1 MDNNILLFPTNEWDP
16 IRKERLENIT
26 EFDHSR
32 EIPNHE
38 VIEKL
43 AKDIAEGI
51 KNENNTFLVKRF
63 WWKIDNQ

>member
-1 MDNNILLFPTNEWDP
+1 MDNNVLLFPTNEWDP
-16 IRKERLENIT
+16 IRKERLESIT

-51 KNENNTFLVKRF
+51 KNGTILSWLKDFEE
-63 WWKIDNQ
+63 D

>member
-1 MDNNILLFPTNEWDP
+1 LFPTNEWDP
-16 IRKERLENIT
+16 IKKERLESIT

-32 EIPNHE
+32 EMSNHE

-43 AKDIAEGI
+43 AKYIAEGI

-63 WWKIDNQ
+63 